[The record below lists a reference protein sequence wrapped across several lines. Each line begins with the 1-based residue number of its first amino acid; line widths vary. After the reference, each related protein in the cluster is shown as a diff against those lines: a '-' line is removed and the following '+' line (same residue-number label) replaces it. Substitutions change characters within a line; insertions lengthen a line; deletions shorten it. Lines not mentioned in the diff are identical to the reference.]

1 MNDRELP
8 PTTDGQAQ
16 DPPASERGSH
26 LVRNLMLALV
36 LVAVGLGFGIP
47 IAKGY
52 YFGGCDDDEGTEHYL
67 IHVFGVKMCR
77 DAPVET
83 GAEMRARKA
92 AESTPFSELT
102 EEGTSTSESVA
113 PETASPEAESTS
125 PETKPS
131 KTNPSETAAPEPGT
145 PGQARS

>member
-8 PTTDGQAQ
+8 PTKDVEQPG
-16 DPPASERGSH
+16 PHASKRASH
-26 LVRNLMLALV
+26 LLRNLMLALV

-52 YFGGCDDDEGTEHYL
+52 YFGGCDDNEGTQHYL
-67 IHVFGVKMCR
+67 IHVFGFKMCR

-83 GAEMRARKA
+83 EAEIRARKA

-102 EEGTSTSESVA
+102 EEGTSSSSESA
-113 PETASPEAESTS
+113 PETTSPEAESTS
-125 PETKPS
+125 PESTP
-131 KTNPSETAAPEPGT
+131 ETTAPEPGS
-145 PGQARS
+145 PGGARS